1 MAPPPALPR
10 PPAASRLLI
19 AGGRLIDPSQGID
32 GAYDLLIEDGRV
44 AEVVPRGGGAGTER
58 RAGGSLIDERRAGGG
73 AGGEAGGGGA
83 GAGGAGG
90 GGAGAGARREGRG
103 GGRRVGPAG
112 REVEWLDA
120 AGLVVSPG
128 LIDMHVHL
136 REPGQEY
143 KETVATG
150 TMAAAAGGFTAV
162 ACMANTEPVNDN
174 RSVTEHILVEAR
186 RHGFARVHPI
196 GAVSK
201 RLEGEE
207 LAEIGE
213 MVRAGAVAVS
223 DDGRP
228 VMNAELMRRALLFAQ
243 HFDVPVIQHAED
255 LHLSGAGVMHE
266 GEWSTRLGLAGI
278 PGSAEDV
285 MVARDLLL
293 LEDTG
298 GRYHVA
304 HLSTARSLEMVRQA
318 RRRGLPVTCEVTPH
332 HLVLTDEEVSR
343 SGYSTQCKMKPPLR
357 SEDDRRALLAG
368 LADGTVDAIASDH
381 APHHADE
388 KDVEFDLAPF
398 GILGLETT
406 LGLCLDRL
414 VRPGLIGLPRLVE
427 LLSTGPARV
436 LKLAG
441 GTLRPGSPADVTL
454 FDPEGAVTIEAASFL
469 SRSRNTPFDGWR
481 LRGRPVATLLGGR
494 RVELPRPRP
503 AGTAGAGG

>member
-1 MAPPPALPR
+1 MAGA
-10 PPAASRLLI
+10 RLLI
-19 AGGRLIDPSQGID
+19 AGGRLVDPSQDLD
-32 GAYDLLIEDGRV
+32 GAFDLLIEDGRV
-44 AEVVPRGGGAGTER
+44 AEVLPRDGDARGRGRGHGRKRDGDDAD
-58 RAGGSLIDERRAGGG
+58 S
-73 AGGEAGGGGA
+73 GGGG
-83 GAGGAGG
+83 GDLE
-90 GGAGAGARREGRG
+90 R
-103 GGRRVGPAG
+103 
-112 REVEWLDA
+112 LDA
-120 AGLVVSPG
+120 SGLVVAPG

-143 KETVATG
+143 KETVASG
-150 TMAAAAGGFTAV
+150 TMAAAAGGFTGV
-162 ACMANTEPVNDN
+162 ACMANTDPVNDN
-174 RSVTEHILVEAR
+174 RSITEHILAEAR
-186 RHGFARVHPI
+186 RHGYARVHPI

-201 RLEGEE
+201 RLAGEE

-213 MVRAGAVAVS
+213 MVRGGAVAVS
-223 DDGRP
+223 DDGKP
-228 VMNAELMRRALLFAQ
+228 VMNAELMRRALLFAR
-243 HFDVPVIQHAED
+243 HFDIPVIQHAED
-255 LHLSGAGVMHE
+255 LNLSGAGVMHE

-293 LEDTG
+293 LEDGG

-332 HLVLTDEEVSR
+332 HLVLTDQEVAR
-343 SGYSTQCKMKPPLR
+343 TVFSTQCKMKPPLR
-357 SEDDRRALLAG
+357 SEHDRQALLAG
-368 LADGTVDAIASDH
+368 LADGTIDAIASDH

-414 VRPGLIGLPRLVE
+414 VRPGVIGLSRLVE

-454 FDPEGAVTIEAASFL
+454 FDPDGQITIQAASFL
-469 SRSRNTPFDGWR
+469 SRSRNTPFDGWT
-481 LRGRPVATLLGGR
+481 LRGKPVATLLDGR
-494 RVELPRPRP
+494 PVTLPNRPR
-503 AGTAGAGG
+503 A